1 MNAQFLL
8 FFGIFFLLYL
18 AGNVYVG
25 LRGWQ
30 AFRALPVFPGGR
42 FYSLLMFF
50 AGGVFFL
57 ERLAG
62 DRIPLAASA
71 GMAVAGGIWLAA
83 LFYLVIFCLIIDEIR
98 LLDRWIPVI
107 PASLRQSPALVGG
120 VVVTLVVV
128 ILSFGTWNAGHTV
141 WRHYDIEVDKAAG
154 DLRELK
160 IILVT
165 DIHLG
170 KIIRNGRLTELVD
183 SINARR
189 PDLVLLAGDIIDEDI
204 GPFISENMAA
214 TFQRLQSRFG
224 VFAVLGNHEYIGRQT
239 ETAVNL
245 LRKSGII
252 VLRDS
257 FVNVG
262 ERFVVAG
269 REEWDRTRFGYGSRK
284 PLADLLQG
292 VDANKPLLLLD
303 HQPRNLSEPAAAGV
317 DLQVSGHTHRGQLF
331 PNQWL
336 TSSLY
341 EIDHG
346 YLRKGTLQV
355 IVSAGFGTWGPPVRT
370 SAASEIVE
378 INVVFNPHAV
388 R

>member
-1 MNAQFLL
+1 MLL
-8 FFGIFFLLYL
+8 FFA
-18 AGNVYVG
+18 AG
-25 LRGWQ
+25 
-30 AFRALPVFPGGR
+30 
-42 FYSLLMFF
+42 S
-50 AGGVFFL
+50 FFL

-62 DRIPLAASA
+62 DSIPLVVSS
-71 GMAVAGGIWLAA
+71 GLAVAGGIWLAA
-83 LFYLVIFCLIIDEIR
+83 LFYLVILCLLIDEIR
-98 LLDRWIPVI
+98 LLNRWIPVI
-107 PASLRQSPALVGG
+107 PARLRRSPALIGG
-120 VVVTLVVV
+120 VAVALVAAV
-128 ILSFGTWNAGHTV
+128 LAFGIWNARHTV
-141 WRHYDIEVDKAAG
+141 WRQYDVTVDKAAG

-183 SINARR
+183 SINSRR

-224 VFAVLGNHEYIGRQT
+224 GFAVLGNHEYIGCQT
-239 ETAVNL
+239 ETAVEL
-245 LRKSGII
+245 LRKSGIT

-257 FVNVG
+257 FVNV
-262 ERFVVAG
+262 EDRFIVAG
-269 REEWDRTRFGYGSRK
+269 REDWDRTRFGYGPRK

-292 VDANKPLLLLD
+292 VDAKKPMLLLD
-303 HQPRNLSEPAAAGV
+303 HQPRNLAEPAAAGV

-336 TSSLY
+336 TGALY

-346 YLRKGTLQV
+346 HLRKGNLQV

-378 INVVFNPHAV
+378 INVVFNPHSQ

>member
-1 MNAQFLL
+1 MNAQLLL
-8 FFGIFFLLYL
+8 FFGTFFLVYL
-18 AGNVYVG
+18 AANVYVG

-30 AFRALPVFPGGR
+30 AFRALPAFPGGR
-42 FYSLLMFF
+42 FYSLLLFF
-50 AGGVFFL
+50 AAGSFFL

-62 DRIPLAASA
+62 DSIPLAVSSA
-71 GMAVAGGIWLAA
+71 LSVMGGIWLAA
-83 LFYLVIFCLIIDEIR
+83 LFYLVIFCLLIDEIR
-98 LLDRWIPVI
+98 LLNRVVPVI
-107 PASLRQSPALVGG
+107 PGRLRRSPALIGG
-120 VVVTLVVV
+120 VAVALVAT
-128 ILSFGTWNAGHTV
+128 ILAFGIWNARHTV
-141 WRHYDIEVDKAAG
+141 WRQYDIKVDKAAG

-183 SINARR
+183 SINSRR

-239 ETAVNL
+239 ETAVEL

-257 FVNVG
+257 FVNV
-262 ERFVVAG
+262 EDRFVVAG
-269 REEWDRTRFGYGSRK
+269 REEWDRTRFGYGPRK
-284 PLADLLQG
+284 PLMDLLQG
-292 VDANKPLLLLD
+292 VDPKKPILLLD
-303 HQPRNLSEPAAAGV
+303 HQPRNLSEPASAGV
-317 DLQVSGHTHRGQLF
+317 DLQVSGHTHQGQLF

-336 TSSLY
+336 TGALY

-346 YLRKGTLQV
+346 YLRKGKFQV

-378 INVVFNPHAV
+378 IKVVFNP
-388 R
+388 

>member
-8 FFGIFFLLYL
+8 FFGIFFLVYL
-18 AGNVYVG
+18 AANVYVG

-42 FYSLLMFF
+42 FYSLLLFF
-50 AGGVFFL
+50 AAGSFFL

-62 DRIPLAASA
+62 DSIPLAASS
-71 GMAVAGGIWLAA
+71 GLAVAGGIWLAA
-83 LFYLVIFCLIIDEIR
+83 LFYLVILCLLIDEVR
-98 LLDRWIPVI
+98 LLNRVVSVI
-107 PASLRQSPALVGG
+107 PGRLRRSPALVGG
-120 VVVTLVVV
+120 VAVALVAA
-128 ILSFGTWNAGHTV
+128 ILTFGIWNARHTV
-141 WRHYDIEVDKAAG
+141 WRQYDVKVDKAAG

-183 SINARR
+183 SINSRR

-239 ETAVNL
+239 ETAVEL
-245 LRKSGII
+245 LRKSGIT

-257 FVNVG
+257 FVNV
-262 ERFVVAG
+262 EDRFVVAG
-269 REEWDRTRFGYGSRK
+269 REEWDRTRFGYGPRK

-292 VDANKPLLLLD
+292 ADAEKPLLLLD

-336 TSSLY
+336 TGALY
-341 EIDHG
+341 ENDHG
-346 YLRKGTLQV
+346 YLRKEALQV

-378 INVVFNPHAV
+378 IKVTFNP
-388 R
+388 

>member
-1 MNAQFLL
+1 MNAQFIV
-8 FFGIFFLLYL
+8 FFGIAILIYL
-18 AGNVYVG
+18 MANVYVG

-30 AFRALPVFPGGR
+30 AFHALPAFPGGR
-42 FYSLLMFF
+42 FYSLLLFF
-50 AGGVFFL
+50 VAGVFFL

-62 DRIPLAASA
+62 DGITLAVSAGLAAT
-71 GMAVAGGIWLAA
+71 GGIWLAA

-98 LLDRWIPVI
+98 LLDRVIPVI
-107 PASLRQSPALVGG
+107 PARLRHSPALVGG
-120 VVVTLVVV
+120 VTVALVATV
-128 ILSFGTWNAGHTV
+128 LAFGVWNARHTV
-141 WRHYDIEVDKAAG
+141 WRQYDIKVDKAAG

-214 TFQRLQSRFG
+214 TFQRIQSRFG

-239 ETAVNL
+239 ETAVEL

-257 FVNVG
+257 FVNVAD
-262 ERFVVAG
+262 RFVVAG
-269 REEWDRTRFGYGSRK
+269 REEWDRTRFGYGPRK
-284 PLADLLQG
+284 SLKDLLKG
-292 VDANKPLLLLD
+292 VNATKPVLLMD
-303 HQPRNLSEPAAAGV
+303 HQPRNLAEPADAGV

-336 TSSLY
+336 TGALY

-346 YLRKGTLQV
+346 YLRKGKLQV

-378 INVVFNPHAV
+378 IKVVFQP
-388 R
+388 

>member
-8 FFGIFFLLYL
+8 FFGIFFLVYL
-18 AGNVYVG
+18 AANVYVG

-30 AFRALPVFPGGR
+30 AFRALPAFPGGR
-42 FYSLLMFF
+42 FYSLLLFF
-50 AGGVFFL
+50 AAGAFFL

-62 DRIPLAASA
+62 DSIPLAASSA
-71 GMAVAGGIWLAA
+71 LSVVGGIWLAA
-83 LFYLVIFCLIIDEIR
+83 LFYLVIFCLMVDEIR
-98 LLDRWIPVI
+98 LLNRFVPVI
-107 PASLRQSPALVGG
+107 PGRLRRSPALVGG
-120 VVVTLVVV
+120 VAVALVAA
-128 ILSFGTWNAGHTV
+128 ILAFGIWNARHTV
-141 WRHYDIEVDKAAG
+141 WRQYDVTVDKAAG

-160 IILVT
+160 IVLVT

-183 SINARR
+183 SINSRR

-239 ETAVNL
+239 ETAVDL
-245 LRKSGII
+245 LRKSGIT

-257 FVNVG
+257 FVNV
-262 ERFVVAG
+262 EDRFVVAG
-269 REEWDRTRFGYGSRK
+269 REEWDRTRFGYGQRK
-284 PLADLLQG
+284 PLADLLQS
-292 VDANKPLLLLD
+292 VDAKKPILLLD

-336 TSSLY
+336 TGALY
-341 EIDHG
+341 ETDHG
-346 YLRKGTLQV
+346 YLRKGNLQV

-370 SAASEIVE
+370 SAASKIVE
-378 INVVFNPHAV
+378 IKVTFNP
-388 R
+388 

>member
-8 FFGIFFLLYL
+8 FFGIFFLVYL
-18 AGNVYVG
+18 AANVYVG

-30 AFRALPVFPGGR
+30 AFRALPAFPGGR
-42 FYSLLMFF
+42 FYSLLLFLV
-50 AGGVFFL
+50 AGAFFL

-62 DRIPLAASA
+62 DSIPLAVSSA
-71 GMAVAGGIWLAA
+71 LAVAGGIWLAA
-83 LFYLVIFCLIIDEIR
+83 LFYLVIFCLMIDEIR
-98 LLDRWIPVI
+98 LLNRWIPVI
-107 PASLRQSPALVGG
+107 PARLRQSPALVGG
-120 VVVTLVVV
+120 VAVALVVAV
-128 ILSFGTWNAGHTV
+128 LVFGIWNARHTV
-141 WRHYDIEVDKAAG
+141 WRQYDVKVDKAAG
-154 DLRELK
+154 DLHELK

-183 SINARR
+183 SINSRR
-189 PDLVLLAGDIIDEDI
+189 PDLILLAGDIIDEDI

-239 ETAVNL
+239 ETAVEL

-257 FVNVG
+257 FVNV
-262 ERFVVAG
+262 EDRFVVAG
-269 REEWDRTRFGYGSRK
+269 REEWDRTRFGYGLRK
-284 PLADLLQG
+284 PLSDLLQG
-292 VDANKPLLLLD
+292 VDAQKPILLLD

-331 PNQWL
+331 PNHWL
-336 TSSLY
+336 TGALY
-341 EIDHG
+341 ETDYG
-346 YLRKGTLQV
+346 YLRKGNLQV

-378 INVVFNPHAV
+378 IKVIFNP
-388 R
+388 

>member
-8 FFGIFFLLYL
+8 FFGSFFLVYL
-18 AGNVYVG
+18 AANVYVG

-30 AFRALPVFPGGR
+30 AFRALPAFPGGR
-42 FYSLLMFF
+42 FYSLLLFF
-50 AGGVFFL
+50 VAGAFFL

-62 DRIPLAASA
+62 DSVPLAAST
-71 GMAVAGGIWLAA
+71 GLAVAGGIWLAA
-83 LFYLVIFCLIIDEIR
+83 LFYLVMFCLMIDAIR
-98 LLDRWIPVI
+98 LLNRFVPVI
-107 PASLRQSPALVGG
+107 PGRLRRSRALFGGVAVALVAA
-120 VVVTLVVV
+120 
-128 ILSFGTWNAGHTV
+128 ILAFGIWNARYTV
-141 WRHYDIEVDKAAG
+141 WRQYDVKVDKAAG

-160 IILVT
+160 IVLVT

-183 SINARR
+183 SINSRR

-214 TFQRLQSRFG
+214 TFQRIQSRFG

-239 ETAVNL
+239 ETAVEL
-245 LRKSGII
+245 LQKSGIT

-257 FVNVG
+257 FVNVDG
-262 ERFVVAG
+262 RFVVAG
-269 REEWDRTRFGYGSRK
+269 REEWDRTRFGYGPRK

-292 VDANKPLLLLD
+292 ADVKKPILLLD
-303 HQPRNLSEPAAAGV
+303 HQPRNLSEPADAGV

-336 TSSLY
+336 TGALY
-341 EIDHG
+341 ELDHG
-346 YLRKGTLQV
+346 YLRKGNLQI

-378 INVVFNPHAV
+378 IKVVFNP
-388 R
+388 

>member
-8 FFGIFFLLYL
+8 FFGIFFLVYL
-18 AGNVYVG
+18 AANVYVG

-42 FYSLLMFF
+42 FYSLLLFF
-50 AGGVFFL
+50 AAGSFFL

-62 DRIPLAASA
+62 DSIPLAASS
-71 GMAVAGGIWLAA
+71 GLAVAGGIWLAA
-83 LFYLVIFCLIIDEIR
+83 LFYLVILCLLIDEVR
-98 LLDRWIPVI
+98 LLNRVVSVI
-107 PASLRQSPALVGG
+107 PGRLRRSPALVGG
-120 VVVTLVVV
+120 VAVALVAA
-128 ILSFGTWNAGHTV
+128 ILTFGIWNARHTV
-141 WRHYDIEVDKAAG
+141 WRQYDVKVDKAAG

-183 SINARR
+183 SINSRR

-214 TFQRLQSRFG
+214 TFQRIQSRFG

-239 ETAVNL
+239 ETAVEL
-245 LRKSGII
+245 LRKSGIT

-257 FVNVG
+257 FVNV
-262 ERFVVAG
+262 EDRFVVAG
-269 REEWDRTRFGYGSRK
+269 REEWDRTRFGYGPRK

-292 VDANKPLLLLD
+292 ADAKKPLLLLD
-303 HQPRNLSEPAAAGV
+303 HQPRNLSESADAGV

-336 TSSLY
+336 TGALY
-341 EIDHG
+341 ELDHG
-346 YLRKGTLQV
+346 YLRKGNLQV

-378 INVVFNPHAV
+378 IKVTFKP
-388 R
+388 

>member
-8 FFGIFFLLYL
+8 FFGSFFLVYL
-18 AGNVYVG
+18 AANVYVG

-30 AFRALPVFPGGR
+30 AFHALPAFPGGR
-42 FYSLLMFF
+42 FYSLLLFF
-50 AGGVFFL
+50 VAGSFFM

-62 DRIPLAASA
+62 DNIPLAAST
-71 GMAVAGGIWLAA
+71 GLAVAGGIWLAA
-83 LFYLVIFCLIIDEIR
+83 LFYLVMFCLMIDAIR
-98 LLDRWIPVI
+98 LLNRFVPLIPGR
-107 PASLRQSPALVGG
+107 LRRSRALVGG
-120 VVVTLVVV
+120 VAVALVAA
-128 ILSFGTWNAGHTV
+128 ILAFGIWNARYTV
-141 WRHYDIEVDKAAG
+141 WRQYDVKVDKAAG

-160 IILVT
+160 IVLVT

-183 SINARR
+183 SINSRR

-214 TFQRLQSRFG
+214 TFQRIQSRFG

-239 ETAVNL
+239 ETAVEL
-245 LRKSGII
+245 LRKSGIT

-257 FVNVG
+257 FVNV
-262 ERFVVAG
+262 EDRFVVAG
-269 REEWDRTRFGYGSRK
+269 REEWDRTRFGYRPRK

-292 VDANKPLLLLD
+292 ADVKKPILLLD
-303 HQPRNLSEPAAAGV
+303 HQPRNLSEPADAGV

-336 TSSLY
+336 TGALY
-341 EIDHG
+341 ELDHG
-346 YLRKGTLQV
+346 YLRKGNLQV
-355 IVSAGFGTWGPPVRT
+355 IISAGFGTWGPPVRT

-378 INVVFNPHAV
+378 IKVVFNP
-388 R
+388 